1 LEAQM
6 RAQAIAFCF
15 SLVLSA
21 SVALPSS
28 APGQAGPEAK
38 PIGKVA
44 IVTGSVTIEHTAAV
58 ALLVKLTP
66 SPGNVRSGDAV
77 YIGDVIQTGADGK
90 AGITFTDGTAFNIS
104 SNARMVLDEFVYD
117 PNGKSNAT
125 VFSLSKG
132 TFTLIAGQVAKTGTM
147 KIETPVATMG
157 IRGTTPH
164 VEIADDG
171 RVSFATLIEEGKEK
185 VVKKRQ
191 GAAPGKQRRA
201 ENQADPFKDL
211 DKNID
216 IKLKICKGC

>member
-1 LEAQM
+1 M

-15 SLVLSA
+15 SLVVSA
-21 SVALPSS
+21 SVALPSP
-28 APGQAGPEAK
+28 APGQAGTEAK
-38 PIGKVA
+38 PIGKVV

-58 ALLVKLTP
+58 ALLAKLTP
-66 SPGNVRSGDAV
+66 SPGAARAGEAV
-77 YIGDVIQTGADGK
+77 YIGDVILTGTDGK

-147 KIETPVATMG
+147 KVETPVATMG

-164 VEIADDG
+164 VEIGDDG
-171 RVSFATLIEEGKEK
+171 TVRFATLIEEGKK
-185 VVKKRQ
+185 AVKNGQ
-191 GAAPGKQRRA
+191 GAKPGKQRRA
-201 ENQADPFKDL
+201 DNQVDRFRDL
-211 DKNID
+211 DKSVD